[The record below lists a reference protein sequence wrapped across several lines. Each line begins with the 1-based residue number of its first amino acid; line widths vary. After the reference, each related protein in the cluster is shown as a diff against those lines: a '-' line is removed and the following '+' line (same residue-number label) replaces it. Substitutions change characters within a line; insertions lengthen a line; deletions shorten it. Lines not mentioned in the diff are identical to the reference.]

1 MKLEDEIKQTKP
13 FRNEIQKLILN
24 ISFTSSWINTAM
36 SAKLKSF
43 DISPSQYN
51 VLKILKGKHPKA
63 YCNQD
68 IVERMIDKAS
78 NVTRIVDKLE
88 KKLLAIRTE
97 SVIDKRSVQ
106 ITISDKGLE
115 LIERIEASLETS
127 VSGLMAF
134 DIAKAKLMND
144 WLDEL
149 REAKN
154 I

>member
-1 MKLEDEIKQTKP
+1 MKLEDEIKQTKS

-43 DISPSQYN
+43 DISSSQYN
-51 VLKILKGKHPKA
+51 VLKILKGKHPEA

-106 ITISDKGLE
+106 ISISDKGLE